1 VSHPLRK
8 DFELRVTANPMPAAL
23 AYGWCRRGAAAFLLL
38 IPQAATAS
46 TGAGT
51 LALWSI
57 PLALLA
63 GLIGGFLLGRRR
75 RPTKAITPADGMT
88 VAPAV
93 TTVAADMCVARKTAR
108 AERPSVRV
116 LTHGENQ
123 PDIDMVESVREVIF
137 RTDDTLRLI
146 FLNQAWGKLSG
157 YAVRRCLGKPLIDY
171 LHPDERERA
180 GQVLHDVLHGL
191 SSEAEFE
198 FRLRTRGGEIRWV
211 EVTCRPVGGADGVAD
226 GLAGTIDD
234 ISVRK
239 VAELTLRNLNQEL
252 EARVRLR
259 TAELEA
265 SNRELEAFSYSVSH
279 DLRSPL
285 RAIDGF
291 ARIVEQELEGHIE
304 PNVRAYLDRIRKATE
319 RMAELI
325 DALIQLATLTRQPL
339 KKETFDLSDVARQI
353 IDQLTAEEPGRQVEF
368 EITQGLIVTADR
380 GLMHVVLDN
389 LLRNAWK
396 FTAKQAKARIVFRAE
411 RTGGRR
417 VFCVE
422 DNGAGFDMEHA
433 GNLFRPFHRL
443 HAPEEFP
450 GTGIGLATVQ
460 RIVQRHEGSIR
471 AESRPGEGARFLF
484 TLGN

>member
-1 VSHPLRK
+1 
-8 DFELRVTANPMPAAL
+8 M
-23 AYGWCRRGAAAFLLL
+23 
-38 IPQAATAS
+38 AS
-46 TGAGT
+46 TGTNA
-51 LALWSI
+51 LAVWSV

-63 GLIGGFLLGRRR
+63 GIVGGFLLGRRFRAQR
-75 RPTKAITPADGMT
+75 RTGPTDGAT
-88 VAPAV
+88 VAPEA
-93 TTVAADMCVARKTAR
+93 TRIAGESR
-108 AERPSVRV
+108 AERKAPRSERPAVRV
-116 LTHGENQ
+116 LTHGDNQ

-137 RTDDTLRLI
+137 RTDDTLHLI

-157 YAVRRCLGKPLIDY
+157 YAVQRCLGKPLIDY
-171 LHPDERERA
+171 FHPDERERA
-180 GQVLHDVLHGL
+180 GQLLHDVLHGL
-191 SSEAEFE
+191 SNDAEFE

-211 EVTCRPVGGADGVAD
+211 EVTCRAVGGADGAAA

-291 ARIVEQELEGHIE
+291 ARIVEQELEGRIE
-304 PNVRAYLDRIRKATE
+304 PNVRTYLERIRKATE

-339 KKETFDLSDVARQI
+339 RKETFDLSELARQI
-353 IDQLTAEEPGRQVEF
+353 IDQLTAEEPDRKVEF
-368 EITQGLIVTADR
+368 EITQGLVVTADR
-380 GLMHVVLDN
+380 GLMHVMLEN

-396 FTAKQAKARIVFRAE
+396 FTARQPKARIVFRAE
-411 RTGGRR
+411 RTAGRR

-443 HAPEEFP
+443 HAPEDFP

-460 RIVQRHEGSIR
+460 RIVQRHEGTIR
-471 AESRPGEGARFLF
+471 AESRPGDGARFLF
-484 TLGN
+484 SLGN